1 MLMRPSDLSRF
12 YMSLAAGALMWMAI
26 GASMPL
32 IVTGNNYLAVAALC
46 TALMCWPFR
55 LKFQFRKI
63 KADSFED
70 AMRKILESE
79 KGGR

>member
-1 MLMRPSDLSRF
+1 MLMRPGDLSRF
-12 YMSLAAGALMWMAI
+12 YMNLAAGALMWMAI

-32 IVTGNNYLAVAALC
+32 IVMGNHYMAAAALC

-55 LKFQFRKI
+55 LKFQLRKI
-63 KADSFED
+63 SADSFED
-70 AMRKILESE
+70 AMRQILESE